1 MWVKLANKSFIIS
14 TLTMVV
20 LMAAGI
26 AFGAWQANKTD
37 TMSVVVTTQQAQ
49 QVGERAGA
57 LAGAANDHSELS
69 VRHAD
74 SDDQARSE
82 VTAGD
87 ADAWLHSRCV

>member
-1 MWVKLANKSFIIS
+1 MNKRQWTLVAGHEMWVKLANKSFIIS

-57 LAGAANDHSELS
+57 LAGAANDHLS
-69 VRHAD
+69 C
-74 SDDQARSE
+74 
-82 VTAGD
+82 
-87 ADAWLHSRCV
+87 RCATPTPTTRPAPR

>member
-1 MWVKLANKSFIIS
+1 MNKRQWTLVAGHEMWVKLANKSFIIS

-49 QVGERAGA
+49 QALGWHQLAPDLQGRHQVQPRELCERRR
-57 LAGAANDHSELS
+57 
-69 VRHAD
+69 V
-74 SDDQARSE
+74 DQR
-82 VTAGD
+82 GQ
-87 ADAWLHSRCV
+87 